1 MIANQR
7 TSSLAPDDPGTP
19 PAKRNRP
26 STLPPLPADLLAGLE
41 ARGLLYLAALID
53 RRSSWFHETYHDQEA
68 REVFYR
74 YLLIHPRL
82 QAPIQT
88 LYAEIVPEGAYLT
101 INPRLLPLA
110 DFREEHRGDKSRVGP
125 RSHPLPRLELI
136 LDVPRPPQLEGRL
149 PPLGYRIPSV
159 EEWAARGNAALQA
172 AQVSHLALITISY

>member
-1 MIANQR
+1 MPATNPEKLPKSLRLGAILGGEPNHTADPASQNQGEATVIANQR

-88 LYAEIVPEGAYLT
+88 LYAEIVPEGALSHDQSPPSASGGFSRGT
-101 INPRLLPLA
+101 PRRQIP
-110 DFREEHRGDKSRVGP
+110 RWTEESSASPP
-125 RSHPLPRLELI
+125 RTDP
-136 LDVPRPPQLEGRL
+136 
-149 PPLGYRIPSV
+149 
-159 EEWAARGNAALQA
+159 
-172 AQVSHLALITISY
+172 